1 MNTRNLFA
9 YALSAVVVG
18 VTVIAVMAIWG
29 LISWDFIHHYLWKTI
44 QSLIVVIIST
54 VVIYIVQAMLVKN
67 DPPKPGGTNSI

>member
-1 MNTRNLFA
+1 MNTRNFFA
-9 YALSAVVVG
+9 YFLSAVVIG
-18 VTVIAVMAIWG
+18 VTVIAIMAIWG

-67 DPPKPGGTNSI
+67 EPPNPGGTNPI